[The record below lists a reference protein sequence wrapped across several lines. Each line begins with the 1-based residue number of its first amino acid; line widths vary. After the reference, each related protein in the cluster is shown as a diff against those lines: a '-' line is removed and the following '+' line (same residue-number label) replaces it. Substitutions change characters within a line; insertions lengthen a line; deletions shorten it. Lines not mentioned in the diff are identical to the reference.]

1 MCQRVEKL
9 DKHQIKIFSVA
20 LVHTKGFKNDNNMY
34 KDVFSYYH
42 DPVILRNRW
51 TLLTIFRDLGLR
63 KSDSKKCKFN
73 FYVLY
78 RVCTNI
84 EK

>member
-1 MCQRVEKL
+1 MCQRGENL
-9 DKHQIKIFSVA
+9 DKHQTKIFSVA
-20 LVHTKGFKNDNNMY
+20 PVHTKGLKNDNNMY
-34 KDVFSYYH
+34 TAVFSYYH

-51 TLLTIFRDLGLR
+51 AALTIFRDLGLR
-63 KSDSKKCKFN
+63 KRDSKKCMFN